1 MFFLLEVLLD
11 ETVLGISDEQVV
23 TLLVK
28 FAFRATDI
36 VDRAFRY

>member
-1 MFFLLEVLLD
+1 MRPFLE
-11 ETVLGISDEQVV
+11 IADEQVV
-23 TLLVK
+23 ILLVK